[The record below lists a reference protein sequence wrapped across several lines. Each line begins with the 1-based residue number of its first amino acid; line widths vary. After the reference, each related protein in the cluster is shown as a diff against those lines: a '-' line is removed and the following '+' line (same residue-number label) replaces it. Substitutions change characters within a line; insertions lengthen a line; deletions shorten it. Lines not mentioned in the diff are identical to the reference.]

1 MPDPHAP
8 SEPASAEPPQNG
20 SDARIAAEKTPEPE
34 AAESTAESA
43 AESTAE
49 STAAPPI
56 GAAGPAAAVV
66 GRRHYT
72 PWAALAVSLL
82 ALLIAGY
89 AGYQVVV
96 DTPLEARRQGDRL
109 EAIERQFSAV
119 RSEWDGFNRQIEP
132 LQSKLAQLEV
142 SVGEQL
148 LSLRADIL
156 AQESVLKQQLQS
168 SSAGLRE
175 QADRVRREFQRLS
188 DSIAVLRSELGR
200 NVDSWNLEEVE
211 QLLVIANQRLQLSGD
226 VGLAANVLRL
236 ADSRLQ
242 ELANPDL
249 AAVRRAIANEIAALD
264 GVITVDI
271 EGQINAL
278 DALING
284 IDALPLAGDPRG
296 FVAGQS
302 ASQAADAGEE
312 NQGVVANLL
321 VTGRSMLHDLA
332 DLVQVEKSD
341 ELVKPVLST
350 EIRQLIADRAKLI
363 IESAQLAFLRR
374 QDRIYVVRMQAAR
387 VWVQQRFDL
396 EAAATRSW
404 LARFD
409 AQTAIVSGSELP
421 DISASLKTLRRI
433 MRAGG

>member
-8 SEPASAEPPQNG
+8 SETASAEPPQNG
-20 SDARIAAEKTPEPE
+20 SDAQIAAEKTPAPE
-34 AAESTAESA
+34 A

-56 GAAGPAAAVV
+56 GAAGQAAAVV

-132 LQSKLAQLEV
+132 LQAKLAQLEG

-302 ASQAADAGEE
+302 ASRAADNAGEAD
-312 NQGVVANLL
+312 QGVVADLL
-321 VTGRSMLHDLA
+321 ATGRSMLHDLA

-387 VWVQQRFDL
+387 TWVQQRFDL
-396 EAAATRSW
+396 EAAATRTW

-409 AQTAIVSGSELP
+409 AQTAIVSGAELP